1 MSRTPPSQADL
12 KIDGSQ
18 MIVLDYD
25 QETNFVTTFSCQQ
38 LVENNVVTPVEVDF
52 FYDLAF
58 SSDVEPEMARKEFEA
73 QLLDRIAS
81 EWGLA
86 SGNACISPPLT
97 GHFYLVQVSSLP
109 EDQPNQAFGTCIR
122 SFVRSWLPSH
132 GSEETLQ
139 QSLILTLLSPPTTPF
154 LRWLFR
160 VEFSSRTAVCIV
172 CWNRDWICVRS

>member
-25 QETNFVTTFSCQQ
+25 EETNFVTTFSCQQ
-38 LVENNVVTPVEVDF
+38 LVEHNVVTPVEVDF

-73 QLLDRIAS
+73 LLLDKIAS

-109 EDQPNQAFGTCIR
+109 EDQPNQAFGTFV
-122 SFVRSWLPSH
+122 SFVWKKL
-132 GSEETLQ
+132 
-139 QSLILTLLSPPTTPF
+139 LIESPTQ
-154 LRWLFR
+154 
-160 VEFSSRTAVCIV
+160 
-172 CWNRDWICVRS
+172 